1 VLIGAV
7 IYVFSTA
14 DTVTAVT
21 FLIWS
26 IFVAL
31 LDNILKPLLLGR
43 GVKVP
48 MLVIFIG
55 AIGGLLASGIIGLFV
70 GSVIL
75 AVSFT
80 LFKAWLTEPQES
92 SEEQNLANTCGVP

>member
-1 VLIGAV
+1 M
-7 IYVFSTA
+7 YVFSTA

-80 LFKAWLTEPQES
+80 LLKAWLTEPPES
-92 SEEQNLANTCGVP
+92 SEEQNLPNTSGVP

>member
-1 VLIGAV
+1 
-7 IYVFSTA
+7 
-14 DTVTAVT
+14 
-21 FLIWS
+21 
-26 IFVAL
+26 
-31 LDNILKPLLLGR
+31 
-43 GVKVP
+43 

-80 LFKAWLTEPQES
+80 LFKAWLTEPPES
-92 SEEQNLANTCGVP
+92 SEEQNLPNTSGVP